1 MNTAGRLLSI
11 YDRLIG
17 RGRSNDMAMLNV
29 WADVFELP
37 TSSRHLEDDV
47 VTCLQA
53 LRAEMELLRTK
64 LLALAVPEELM
75 HPGMARFRNIASPTH
90 LNAGWNGLLEEA
102 SRPENRL
109 AFLWANWALRD
120 QDEEDMPSEELAGL
134 QSELNAL
141 EQSLHD
147 ADMSEYLRDFVQRQV
162 DAIRT
167 ALRVYR
173 VQGVKPIEQALQ
185 QVAGA
190 YTIEKNKVQAEY
202 ATASERAKGVLA
214 RVTDVIE
221 KTAKVAENLDKIKK
235 AGEGAWSLVATII
248 PVLISYLKN

>member
-53 LRAEMELLRTK
+53 LRAEMELLRAK
-64 LLALAVPEELM
+64 LLALDIQDELM
-75 HPGMARFRNIASPTH
+75 QPGMARFRKVASPTH
-90 LNAGWNGLLEEA
+90 LNAGWNGLWEEA
-102 SRPENRL
+102 SKPENRL

-120 QDEEDMPSEELAGL
+120 QDEEDMSSEELSGL
-134 QSELNAL
+134 QGELDAL
-141 EQSLHD
+141 EQSLQD
-147 ADMSEYLRDFVQRQV
+147 ADMSAYLRDFVQRQI

-173 VQGVKPIEQALQ
+173 VQGVKPIEKALQ

-190 YTIEKNKVQAEY
+190 YTIEKSKVQEEY
-202 ATASERAKGVLA
+202 AMASEPAKDVLA
-214 RVTDVIE
+214 RVGGVIE

-235 AGEGAWSLVATII
+235 AGEGAWSLVSTVA
-248 PVLISYLKN
+248 PLLISYFKS